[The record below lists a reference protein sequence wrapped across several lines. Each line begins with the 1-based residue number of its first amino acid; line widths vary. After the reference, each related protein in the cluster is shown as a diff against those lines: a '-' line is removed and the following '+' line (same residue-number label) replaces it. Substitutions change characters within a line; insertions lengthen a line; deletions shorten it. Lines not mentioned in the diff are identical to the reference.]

1 MHISYSSIDQKMAK
15 KTHNR
20 YQKRLIIC
28 TNGTQIS
35 MELSDWVNKITF
47 SEILFLPAIFDW
59 NNPKKHVYCSFPT
72 GFSGN
77 LFFS

>member
-1 MHISYSSIDQKMAK
+1 
-15 KTHNR
+15 
-20 YQKRLIIC
+20 
-28 TNGTQIS
+28 

-47 SEILFLPAIFDW
+47 SEMLFLPAIFDW

-77 LFFS
+77 LFFCYYWLKSDNVNPSPKYTQNDIKLLNWGDTNLSRF